1 MNILCIRDDKPG
13 HYNQSEG
20 LLLSLKILFP
30 DAQVE
35 YCDVEIKSKLSRKF
49 LRFLLNH
56 FSTFFKSKSNVK
68 YISYFYKKYSIP
80 ITPPDM
86 IISTGGNTS
95 NINAW
100 FAYVYDAKNILNG
113 GLRGLNEEHFTL
125 VTTVLDL
132 GYKNQ
137 CILDVAPNTITT
149 EQLENEANQFR
160 NKHHLDK
167 STRYFT
173 LLIGGD
179 GAGYSYD
186 NDFYEKLADSIV
198 KLSNSHNI
206 KWFISTSR
214 RTPIEVENILKEKL
228 QHVCNYF
235 VAYHESPEKILLP
248 FLGLSTAV
256 FVTEESA
263 SMISEAISA
272 RKPVYTLQPQVFDK
286 DKNYQALM
294 NKFEDAHQIERLAS
308 METFQIEKD
317 FSLLTDDS
325 IKLIAEKLKKDFGP
339 IMKIV

>member
-30 DAQVE
+30 DVQVE

-56 FSTFFKSKSNVK
+56 FTTFFQSKSNIK
-68 YISYFYKKYSIP
+68 YMRYFYKKYNFP
-80 ITPPDM
+80 INTPDI

-100 FAYVYDAKNILNG
+100 FAYVYNAKNILNG
-113 GLRGLNEEHFTL
+113 GLRGLNEEHFTI

-149 EQLENEANQFR
+149 KQLEIEANKFVL
-160 NKHHLDK
+160 KHHLEK
-167 STRYFT
+167 GTRYFT
-173 LLIGGD
+173 LLIGGE
-179 GAGYSYD
+179 GAGYSYN
-186 NDFYEKLADSIV
+186 NDFYEKLADNII
-198 KLSNSHNI
+198 KLSHKYNI
-206 KWFISTSR
+206 KWLISTSR
-214 RTPIEVENILKEKL
+214 RTPVDVENILKEKL
-228 QHVCNYF
+228 QYVCDYF
-235 VAYHESPEKILLP
+235 VAYHENPEKILLP
-248 FLGLSTAV
+248 FLGLSSAV

-272 RKPVYTLQPQVFDK
+272 RKPVYTLQPQIFYK
-286 DKNYQALM
+286 DKNYQKLM
-294 NKFEDAHQIERLAS
+294 KKFEDAHKIERLTLKGVF
-308 METFQIEKD
+308 EIEKD
-317 FSLLTDDS
+317 FSLLKEDCS
-325 IKLIAEKLKKDFGP
+325 KLIAEQLKESLGL
-339 IMKIV
+339 